1 MLSAPP
7 SVVMRSRIPP
17 GAARYPPPEVRLPLH
32 VRPYQDSIE
41 DGGDFA
47 EARATS
53 VLDHLFL
60 TLGRA
65 RDTLEPISGADLFE
79 GRHLAG
85 PPSQQ
90 TMECSHTE
98 SEGSVVR
105 PEGMWFQL
113 DGQSNFEDKNSL
125 REGTHMAATKEN
137 MANLKRGGTG
147 IIDGLQAVTVH
158 KNEKVEAAQRLYNN
172 LSLWKKISTA
182 RLQIIYLHKFL
193 AKKGFLQLC
202 SSDANN
208 LWQISLLH
216 VLSRVEQDHQCA
228 LRLFSLGVGQGGSFL
243 LPFLYASRLLSFSL
257 SVSLCERAPTRSVQ
271 LGLDHGHDRA
281 PKSVSD
287 MSWRGRPCGS

>member
-41 DGGDFA
+41 DGGDLA

-65 RDTLEPISGADLFE
+65 RDTLDLPIPGADLFE

-98 SEGSVVR
+98 SESSVVR

-113 DGQSNFEDKNSL
+113 DGQSN

-137 MANLKRGGTG
+137 MASLKRGGTG

-158 KNEKVEAAQRLYNN
+158 KNEKVEESAQR
-172 LSLWKKISTA
+172 
-182 RLQIIYLHKFL
+182 
-193 AKKGFLQLC
+193 
-202 SSDANN
+202 
-208 LWQISLLH
+208 
-216 VLSRVEQDHQCA
+216 
-228 LRLFSLGVGQGGSFL
+228 FSQE
-243 LPFLYASRLLSFSL
+243 P
-257 SVSLCERAPTRSVQ
+257 
-271 LGLDHGHDRA
+271 
-281 PKSVSD
+281 
-287 MSWRGRPCGS
+287 